1 MKNPFKKS
9 SIIDTVVNVG
19 IGGGANV
26 AIDYLVDQ
34 VDMLKSVSSTYIN
47 AGKIVL
53 GAFAGTMLKNKFAR
67 AAADGVA
74 TVGAANLVSGLI
86 TGSSATDPAPTAGLA
101 PGTIGRTL
109 HLGNKA
115 YRRGVRGVNGAAS
128 FMGK

>member
-9 SIIDTVVNVG
+9 SIIDTVINVG

-26 AIDYLVDQ
+26 AIDYLVDK

-86 TGSSATDPAPTAGLA
+86 TGSEATPETTAGL
-101 PGTIGRTL
+101 PSGTIGRL
-109 HLGNKA
+109 RLGNKA
-115 YRRGVRGVNGAAS
+115 YRRGVRGVGAASS

>member
-9 SIIDTVVNVG
+9 SIIDTVINVG

-86 TGSSATDPAPTAGLA
+86 TGTSETDTAPTTGLA

>member
-1 MKNPFKKS
+1 MKNPFKKQ

-26 AIDYLVDQ
+26 AIDYLVDS

-53 GAFAGTMLKNKFAR
+53 GAFAGTMLKNKYAR

-74 TVGAANLVSGLI
+74 TVGAANLVSSFI
-86 TGSSATDPAPTAGLA
+86 TGSSATETPATTAGLA
-101 PGTIGRTL
+101 PGTIGRL

-115 YRRGVRGVNGAAS
+115 YRRGVRGVAGAGS

>member
-9 SIIDTVVNVG
+9 SIIDTVINVG

-26 AIDYLVDQ
+26 AIDYLVDK

-86 TGSSATDPAPTAGLA
+86 TDRELTEPTAGL
-101 PGTIGRTL
+101 PSGTIGRTVR
-109 HLGNKA
+109 LGNKA
-115 YRRGVRGVNGAAS
+115 YRRGVRGVGAASS

>member
-34 VDMLKSVSSTYIN
+34 VDMLKSISSTYIN

-53 GAFAGTMLKNKFAR
+53 GAFAGTMLKNKYAR

-74 TVGAANLVSGLI
+74 TVGAANLVSSFI
-86 TGSSATDPAPTAGLA
+86 TGSTATPEAAAGL
-101 PGTIGRTL
+101 PSGTIGRIR
-109 HLGNKA
+109 LGNKN
-115 YRRGVRGVNGAAS
+115 YRRGVRGVGS
-128 FMGK
+128 PVYSVMQP

>member
-26 AIDYLVDQ
+26 AIDYLVDS
-34 VDMLKSVSSTYIN
+34 VDMLKSLSSTYIN

-53 GAFAGTMLKNKFAR
+53 GAFAGTMLKNKYAR

-74 TVGAANLVSGLI
+74 TVGAANLVSGFI
-86 TGSSATDPAPTAGLA
+86 TGSTATPEATAGLA
-101 PGTIGRTL
+101 PGTIGKL
-109 HLGNKA
+109 HLGNKF
-115 YRRGVRGVNGAAS
+115 YRRGVRGVAGAGS

>member
-1 MKNPFKKS
+1 MKNPFKKQ

-26 AIDYLVDQ
+26 AIDYLVDS
-34 VDMLKSVSSTYIN
+34 VDMLKSISSTYIN

-53 GAFAGTMLKNKFAR
+53 GAFAGTMLKNKYAR

-74 TVGAANLVSGLI
+74 TVGAANLVSSFI
-86 TGSSATDPAPTAGLA
+86 TGSTATPETTAGLPA
-101 PGTIGRTL
+101 GTIGRTVK
-109 HLGNKA
+109 LGNKF
-115 YRRGVRGVNGAAS
+115 YRRGVRGVAGAGS

>member
-9 SIIDTVVNVG
+9 SIIDTVINVG

-86 TGSSATDPAPTAGLA
+86 TGDSATETPATTAGLA
-101 PGTIGRTL
+101 PGTIGRL
-109 HLGNKA
+109 RLGNKA

>member
-26 AIDYLVDQ
+26 AIDYLVDS
-34 VDMLKSVSSTYIN
+34 VDMLKSLSSTYIN

-53 GAFAGTMLKNKFAR
+53 GAFAGTMLKNKYAR

-74 TVGAANLVSGLI
+74 TVGAANLVSGFI
-86 TGSSATDPAPTAGLA
+86 TGSTATPEAAAGLPA
-101 PGTIGRTL
+101 GTIGRL
-109 HLGNKA
+109 RLGNKA
-115 YRRGVRGVNGAAS
+115 YRRGVRGVGNPVYS
-128 FMGK
+128 VMQP

>member
-26 AIDYLVDQ
+26 AIDYLVDS
-34 VDMLKSVSSTYIN
+34 VDMLKSISSTYIN

-53 GAFAGTMLKNKFAR
+53 GAFAGTMLKNKYAR

-74 TVGAANLVSGLI
+74 TVGAANLVSSFI
-86 TGSSATDPAPTAGLA
+86 TGSTATPEAAAGL
-101 PGTIGRTL
+101 PSGTIGRIR
-109 HLGNKA
+109 LGNKN
-115 YRRGVRGVNGAAS
+115 YRRGVRGVGS
-128 FMGK
+128 PVYSVMQP

>member
-26 AIDYLVDQ
+26 AIDYLVDS
-34 VDMLKSVSSTYIN
+34 VDMLKSLSSTYIN

-53 GAFAGTMLKNKFAR
+53 GAFAGTMLKNKYAR

-74 TVGAANLVSGLI
+74 TVGAANLVSSFI
-86 TGSSATDPAPTAGLA
+86 TGSTATPEAAAGL
-101 PGTIGRTL
+101 PSGTIGRIR
-109 HLGNKA
+109 LGNKN
-115 YRRGVRGVNGAAS
+115 YRRGVRGVGS
-128 FMGK
+128 PVYSVMQP

>member
-26 AIDYLVDQ
+26 AIDYLVDS
-34 VDMLKSVSSTYIN
+34 VDMLKSLSSTYIN

-53 GAFAGTMLKNKFAR
+53 GAFAGTMLKNKYAR

-74 TVGAANLVSGLI
+74 TVGAANLVSGFI
-86 TGSSATDPAPTAGLA
+86 TGSTATPEATAGLA
-101 PGTIGRTL
+101 PGTIGNP
-109 HLGNKA
+109 HLGNKS
-115 YRRGVRGVNGAAS
+115 YRRGVRGVAGAGS